1 MIPTIQV
8 TSKAAD
14 RRGAAE
20 DFDLILSGTSS
31 GWAETLLGL
40 ILEVA
45 SRRYTPKLL
54 PKGMSISRSRGA
66 YWECRFKECSCY
78 FGCGYCY
85 VRQASD
91 YSGRPAMDPGAGS
104 IHAADPA
111 RLSGPGCDRRPV
123 LLCGPVGESRG
134 AYGTETQSEVYQQF
148 SRQVGTMVDNI
159 QKLQKIFRSTG
170 RRVFFTRHGSHLAD
184 RADMIR
190 RRRER
195 EKNILESTS
204 EESGLLPVKGSRGHQ
219 VIEEVAP
226 LPDELVLDKNT
237 GSAFNSTPIDMFLRN
252 MAVETIVLAGVATEQ
267 CVFCTAIDAADR
279 GFNVIIADDACAGD
293 DLGIIEVLLIHFGR
307 ISGYVMLTEDILR
320 WLETGQPPH
329 RVRLPAPPDGLRE

>member
-1 MIPTIQV
+1 MSGKRVTILDDQQW
-8 TSKAAD
+8 T
-14 RRGAAE
+14 RGRAQ
-20 DFDLILSGTSS
+20 F
-31 GWAETLLGL
+31 TLPIQPDSVALGV
-40 ILEVA
+40 IDVQYYCVDPSESLEAHTV
-45 SRRYTPKLL
+45 RKLN
-54 PKGMSISRSRGA
+54 P
-66 YWECRFKECSCY
+66 
-78 FGCGYCY
+78 
-85 VRQASD
+85 
-91 YSGRPAMDPGAGS
+91 
-104 IHAADPA
+104 
-111 RLSGPGCDRRPV
+111 
-123 LLCGPVGESRG
+123 
-134 AYGTETQSEVYQQF
+134 EVYQQF